1 MGIHLCCQTLD
12 YKDHPDWDW
21 IRYAGDRDFVSMLS
35 ELPKTL
41 HGSDN
46 DFMRPTDFK
55 VWREAV
61 AKKVWPNPGR
71 IERLLNLL
79 EADTGYFIYVSW

>member
-12 YKDHPDWDW
+12 YKDHPNWDW
-21 IRYAGDRDFVSMLS
+21 IRHAGDRDFVSMLR
-35 ELPKTL
+35 ELPNTL

-61 AKKVWPNPGR
+61 AKVQWPNPGR
-71 IERLLNLL
+71 IEHLLDIL
-79 EADTGYFIYVSW
+79 EADPSYYIYVSW